1 MTNSQQT
8 IARQT
13 IARLVQRD
21 GFTTFAVGN
30 KVSRERFTN
39 PVDAAYK
46 AVETVRNFPHIK
58 VEIPKHVQ
66 DALFVVWHI
75 EGVNLCDSNQPELIW
90 NPWQRE
96 GYQERQQFITKFKSK
111 KGK

>member
-1 MTNSQQT
+1 MTNSQ
-8 IARQT
+8 QT

-21 GFTTFAVGN
+21 GFVTFAVGN
-30 KVSRERFTN
+30 KISRQRFTN

-75 EGVNLCDSNQPELIW
+75 EGVNLADSNRPELIW

-96 GYQERQQFITKFKSK
+96 GFQERQQFIAKFKNK